1 MREIKE
7 LSELIDDE
15 IDAATDYAEAAEKTM
30 REELRH
36 LFIELAEAELG
47 HIDRLHEKAKELIAE
62 TRSKGID
69 PPAGMLA
76 MWQHEH
82 ERMIHKVA
90 KIRMRL
96 KVAEEM

>member
-15 IDAATDYAEAAEKTM
+15 IDAACDYAEAAERATHDD
-30 REELRH
+30 LRH

-82 ERMIHKVA
+82 ERMIRKVA
-90 KIRMRL
+90 QIRMRL
-96 KVAEEM
+96 EVAKEM